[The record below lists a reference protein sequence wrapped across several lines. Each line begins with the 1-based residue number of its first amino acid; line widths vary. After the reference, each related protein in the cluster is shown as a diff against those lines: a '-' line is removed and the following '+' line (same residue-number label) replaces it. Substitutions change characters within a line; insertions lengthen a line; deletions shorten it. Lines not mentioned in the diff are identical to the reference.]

1 MSRELRTVLDKL
13 CRADKGQL
21 AASSLTSAQ
30 RHALDDFARRTRS
43 VLIHTQGRG
52 VVYHIQQRAIVEQ
65 RRRELS
71 PRSTQP
77 LDPNLPP
84 RAVNI
89 ARTRSSKAAQHYHE
103 CYYLLLRAR
112 HGPTLW
118 QDQYGDQFDLS
129 ETTARLGGTLLATD
143 SPSQC
148 DSPSQW
154 QTSGFLWLVENQAV
168 FDQLD
173 WLPTDVSQG
182 SSVAWYRGYLPN
194 ALLDWLA
201 AYPRAPQILFFPDY
215 DGVGLLNYARI
226 KERLGDHVQLWLM
239 PNWLTRLQ
247 QYGSNDLWLDS
258 HPQFNS
264 AVQRL
269 ANLSPEPTLQ
279 SLIQAMQRQALALEQ
294 EAVWL

>member
-1 MSRELRTVLDKL
+1 MSRELRTALDKL

-21 AASSLTSAQ
+21 AASTLTPAQ

-43 VLIHTQGRG
+43 VLIRTRGRG
-52 VVYHIQQRAIVEQ
+52 VVYHIQQPAIVEQ
-65 RRRELS
+65 RRHELS
-71 PRSTQP
+71 PQHTQP

-84 RAVNI
+84 RAVNL
-89 ARTRSSKAAQHYHE
+89 ARTRSSKAAEHHHE

-112 HGPTLW
+112 HGPVVW
-118 QDQYGDQFDLS
+118 QDQYDQHFDLS

-143 SPSQC
+143 T
-148 DSPSQW
+148 PSQW
-154 QTSGFLWLVENQAV
+154 HTQTPLWLVENQAL

-173 WLPTDVSQG
+173 WLPADIGQG
-182 SSVAWYRGYLPN
+182 SSVAWYRGQIPN
-194 ALLDWLA
+194 ALLDWLV

-239 PNWLTRLQ
+239 PNWSTRLQ
-247 QYGSNDLWLDS
+247 QYGSNHLWLDS

-269 ANLSPEPTLQ
+269 ANLSPEPTLE
-279 SLIQAMQRQALALEQ
+279 SLIQAMQSHALGLEQ